1 MSAAFAS
8 SPALAQLKQQKGLN
22 HNLRELVKD
31 GARNERMFKEFKGV
45 SMDFSRQL
53 LDAQGLD
60 ALLQLA
66 KERQFATA
74 AATAT
79 ATGAADR
86 VAEKTKRMFSGEKV
100 NSTEGRSVLHVALR
114 MPKGHKLMVGDKD
127 VAAEVHGV
135 LDRIKAFASQIRD
148 GTLKGATGEPLTNL
162 ICVGI
167 GGSYLGSEFLVESL
181 KTEPTAAKNAQGR
194 TIRFLANVDPIDVA
208 RATSGLC
215 PTKTLVVIISKT
227 FTTAET
233 MLNARALKQWL
244 KDGLKSDQDIGK
256 HMCAVSTNLDL
267 TSKFGISSDRVFGF
281 WDWVGGRFSVT
292 SAVGVLPLAIHF
304 GYDVVEELLRGCHEM
319 DQHFLSAPPEDNLPL
334 LMGLVS
340 VYNSSVLGLD
350 CVAVLP
356 YCQAMHR
363 FAAHIQQLTMESNG
377 KGVDLEGNK
386 LQCPAGEIYFGE
398 PGTNGQHSF
407 YQLLHQGRIVP
418 AELIGFQKSQ
428 NPISLNGEEVSNHD
442 ELMCNFFAQPD
453 ALAFGKN
460 AEELKAEG
468 VPAELIPHKTF
479 TGNRPST
486 MLLLPECNAYYL
498 GMLLSLYEHRVAT
511 EGFLWDI
518 NSFDQWGVELGKV
531 LAKDIR
537 KVLSASRQ
545 GKQPDVSRLCS
556 PTQRLLKT
564 YLSAQ

>member
-1 MSAAFAS
+1 MSSEF
-8 SPALAQLKQQKGLN
+8 LATKSFGQLKQQQGLK

-31 GARNERMFKEFKGV
+31 EARNDRMYTEFNGV
-45 SMDFSRQL
+45 CMDFSRQL
-53 LDAQGLD
+53 LDKAGLD
-60 ALLQLA
+60 SLLELA
-66 KERQFATA
+66 KERKVVDKVQQ
-74 AATAT
+74 
-79 ATGAADR
+79 
-86 VAEKTKRMFSGEKV
+86 MFQGEKI
-100 NSTEGRSVLHVALR
+100 NSTEKRSVLHVALR
-114 MPKGHKLMVGDKD
+114 MPKGKQLKVGGED
-127 VAAEVHGV
+127 VVAEVHKV
-135 LDRIKAFASQIRD
+135 LHQIKDFSNKIRN
-148 GTLKGATGEPLTNL
+148 GTLKGATGETLTNL

-181 KTEPTAAKNAQGR
+181 KTEPTAARNAEGR
-194 TIRFLANVDPIDVA
+194 NIRFLANVDPIDVA

-233 MLNARALKQWL
+233 MLNAKSLRQWL
-244 KDGLKSDQDIGK
+244 KDGLKGNADAVGK

-267 TSKFGISSDRVFGF
+267 TSKFGIDSDRVFGF

-304 GYDVVEELLRGCHEM
+304 GFDVVEQLLKGCHEM
-319 DQHFLSAPPEDNLPL
+319 DQHFLTAPLEQNLPM

-340 VYNSSVLGLD
+340 VYNASVLDLE

-377 KGVDLEGNK
+377 KGVDIEGKK
-386 LQCPAGEIYFGE
+386 LGCQAGEIYFGE

-407 YQLLHQGRIVP
+407 YQLLHQGRIIP
-418 AELIGFQKSQ
+418 AELIGFRKSQ
-428 NPISLNGEEVSNHD
+428 QPINLEGEEVSNHD

-453 ALAFGKN
+453 ALAFGKT
-460 AEELKAEG
+460 AEELKEEG
-468 VPAELIPHKTF
+468 VSAELIPHKTF
-479 TGNRPST
+479 TGNRPSI
-486 MLLLPECNAYYL
+486 MLLLPECNAFYL
-498 GMLLSLYEHRVAT
+498 GMLLSLYENRVAT
-511 EGFLWDI
+511 EGFVWGI

-537 KVLSASRQ
+537 KVLRASRQ
-545 GKQPDVSRLCS
+545 GKQADVSRLCQ

-564 YLSAQ
+564 YLSS

>member
-1 MSAAFAS
+1 MSSEFLATKAFG
-8 SPALAQLKQQKGLN
+8 QLKQQQGLK

-31 GARNERMFKEFKGV
+31 EARNDRMYTEFNGV
-45 SMDFSRQL
+45 CMDFSRQL
-53 LDAQGLD
+53 LDKAGLD
-60 ALLQLA
+60 ALQELA
-66 KERQFATA
+66 KERKVVDKVQQ
-74 AATAT
+74 
-79 ATGAADR
+79 
-86 VAEKTKRMFSGEKV
+86 MFQGEKI
-100 NSTEGRSVLHVALR
+100 NSTEKRSVLHVALR
-114 MPKGHKLMVGDKD
+114 MPKGKQLKVGGED
-127 VAAEVHGV
+127 VVAEVHKV
-135 LDRIKAFASQIRD
+135 LDQIKDFSNKIRN
-148 GTLKGATGEPLTNL
+148 GTFKGATGETLTNL

-181 KTEPTAAKNAQGR
+181 KTEPTAAKNAEGR
-194 TIRFLANVDPIDVA
+194 NIRFLANVDPIDVA

-233 MLNARALKQWL
+233 MLNAKSLRQWL
-244 KDGLKSDQDIGK
+244 KDGLKGNADAVGK

-267 TSKFGISSDRVFGF
+267 TSKFGIDSDRVFGF

-304 GYDVVEELLRGCHEM
+304 GFDVVEQLLKGCHEM
-319 DQHFLSAPPEDNLPL
+319 DQHFLTAPLEQNLPM

-340 VYNSSVLGLD
+340 VYNASVLDLE

-377 KGVDLEGNK
+377 KGVDIEGKK
-386 LQCPAGEIYFGE
+386 LGCQAGEIYFGE

-407 YQLLHQGRIVP
+407 YQLLHQGRIIP
-418 AELIGFQKSQ
+418 AELIGFRKSQ
-428 NPISLNGEEVSNHD
+428 QPINLEGEEVSNHD

-453 ALAFGKN
+453 ALAFGKT
-460 AEELKAEG
+460 AEELKEEG
-468 VPAELIPHKTF
+468 VSAELIPHKTF
-479 TGNRPST
+479 TGNRPSI
-486 MLLLPECNAYYL
+486 MLLLPECNAFYL
-498 GMLLSLYEHRVAT
+498 GMLLSLYENRVAT
-511 EGFLWDI
+511 EGFVWGI

-537 KVLSASRQ
+537 KVLRASRQ
-545 GKQPDVSRLCS
+545 GKQ
-556 PTQRLLKT
+556 
-564 YLSAQ
+564 

>member
-1 MSAAFAS
+1 MVHAFH
-8 SPALAQLKQQKGLN
+8 PATPI
-22 HNLRELVKD
+22 
-31 GARNERMFKEFKGV
+31 
-45 SMDFSRQL
+45 
-53 LDAQGLD
+53 
-60 ALLQLA
+60 
-66 KERQFATA
+66 ATA
-74 AATAT
+74 AAEAAAAAPPPAPRKIAFSPATEASEDGTAELLAHT
-79 ATGAADR
+79 FR
-86 VAEKTKRMFSGEKV
+86 PMVSEKTKRMFAGEKV

-114 MPKGHKLMVGDKD
+114 MPRGQQLKVGGQD
-127 VAAEVHGV
+127 VAADVHGV
-135 LDRIKAFASQIRD
+135 LDRIKAFATQIRD
-148 GTLKGATGEPLTNL
+148 GTLKGATGEPLTNI

-181 KTEPTAAKNAQGR
+181 KTEPTAAKNSQGR
-194 TIRFLANVDPIDVA
+194 TIRVKGLGLEVGIEKSLGLEASRPNQPLRNRADTTKFLANVDPIDVV
-208 RATSGLC
+208 RATVGLC

-233 MLNARALKQWL
+233 MLNARALRQWL
-244 KDGLKSDQDIGK
+244 KDGLKGDADIGK

-334 LMGLVS
+334 LMGLLS

-377 KGVDLEGNK
+377 KGVDLEGKK

-428 NPISLNGEEVSNHD
+428 CPITLEGEQVSNHD

-486 MLLLPECNAYYL
+486 MCAFSP
-498 GMLLSLYEHRVAT
+498 SFST
-511 EGFLWDI
+511 FL
-518 NSFDQWGVELGKV
+518 ELG
-531 LAKDIR
+531 
-537 KVLSASRQ
+537 S
-545 GKQPDVSRLCS
+545 
-556 PTQRLLKT
+556 
-564 YLSAQ
+564 

>member
-1 MSAAFAS
+1 MSAAFAL
-8 SPALAQLKQQKGLN
+8 SPALAQLKHQKGLD

-45 SMDFSRQL
+45 AMDFSRQL
-53 LDAQGLD
+53 LDAHGLD

-66 KERQFATA
+66 KER
-74 AATAT
+74 
-79 ATGAADR
+79 R
-86 VAEKTKRMFSGEKV
+86 VSEKTKRMFGGEKI

-114 MPKGHKLMVGDKD
+114 MPHGQKLMVGGQD
-127 VAAEVHGV
+127 VAADVHEV
-135 LDRIKAFASQIRD
+135 LNRIKTFASQIRD
-148 GTLKGATGEPLTNL
+148 GTLKGATGEALTNL

-215 PTKTLVVIISKT
+215 PTKTLVVVISKT

-244 KDGLKSDQDIGK
+244 KDGLKGDADVGK

-267 TSKFGISSDRVFGF
+267 TSKFGIFSERVFGF

-304 GYDVVEELLRGCHEM
+304 GYDVVDDLLRGCHEM
-319 DQHFLSAPPEDNLPL
+319 DQHFLSAPPENNLPV
-334 LMGLVS
+334 LMGLLS

-377 KGVDLEGNK
+377 KGVDLEGKK

-418 AELIGFQKSQ
+418 AELIGFRKSQ
-428 NPISLNGEEVSNHD
+428 NPITLEGEEVSNHD

-453 ALAFGKN
+453 ALAFGKT

-479 TGNRPST
+479 TGNRPSI
-486 MLLLPECNAYYL
+486 MHASFSLRESCSHRR
-498 GMLLSLYEHRVAT
+498 LSLGHQLLRSVGCRV
-511 EGFLWDI
+511 G
-518 NSFDQWGVELGKV
+518 
-531 LAKDIR
+531 
-537 KVLSASRQ
+537 
-545 GKQPDVSRLCS
+545 
-556 PTQRLLKT
+556 
-564 YLSAQ
+564 

>member
-1 MSAAFAS
+1 
-8 SPALAQLKQQKGLN
+8 
-22 HNLRELVKD
+22 
-31 GARNERMFKEFKGV
+31 
-45 SMDFSRQL
+45 
-53 LDAQGLD
+53 
-60 ALLQLA
+60 
-66 KERQFATA
+66 
-74 AATAT
+74 
-79 ATGAADR
+79 
-86 VAEKTKRMFSGEKV
+86 MFSGEKL

-114 MPKGHKLMVGDKD
+114 APRGQKLIVGGQD
-127 VAAEVHGV
+127 VVAEVHNV
-135 LDRIKAFASQIRD
+135 LERIKVFATQIRD
-148 GTLKGATGEPLTNL
+148 GTLKGATGEALTNL

-244 KDGLKSDQDIGK
+244 KDGLKGDQDIGK

-319 DQHFLSAPPEDNLPL
+319 DQHFVSAPPEDNLPL

-377 KGVDLEGNK
+377 KGVDLEGKK
-386 LQCPAGEIYFGE
+386 LQCAAGEIYFGE
-398 PGTNGQHSF
+398 PGTNGQHRYHNELRIHLRRCGGGLHREVKSQISILGCICSF

-418 AELIGFQKSQ
+418 AELIGFRKSQ
-428 NPISLNGEEVSNHD
+428 NPITLENEEVSNHD

-453 ALAFGKN
+453 ALAFGKDAN
-460 AEELKAEG
+460 ELKAEG

-479 TGNRPST
+479 KGNRPST
-486 MLLLPECNAYYL
+486 MWASLLPQACNQN
-498 GMLLSLYEHRVAT
+498 T
-511 EGFLWDI
+511 
-518 NSFDQWGVELGKV
+518 WG
-531 LAKDIR
+531 
-537 KVLSASRQ
+537 
-545 GKQPDVSRLCS
+545 
-556 PTQRLLKT
+556 
-564 YLSAQ
+564 